1 MDEIYPEVF
10 YDKRKNLYVM
20 VDIDYSKIN
29 GDTIEEKIKNMTYFT
44 DNKLD
49 LCYCERGR
57 DRLDFCL
64 PKCIALIP
72 NKAHMIKLIA
82 DDDFYEEINI
92 NRLMLLADTK
102 SQVILLP
109 RKSLNKKL
117 LFDTINEK
125 ELK

>member
-92 NRLMLLADTK
+92 NRLMLLADT
-102 SQVILLP
+102 
-109 RKSLNKKL
+109 LNEKL